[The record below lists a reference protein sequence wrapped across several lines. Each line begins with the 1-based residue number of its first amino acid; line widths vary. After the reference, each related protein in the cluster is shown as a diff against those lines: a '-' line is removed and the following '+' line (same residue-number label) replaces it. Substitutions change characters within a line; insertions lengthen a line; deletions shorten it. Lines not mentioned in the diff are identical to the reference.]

1 MSTEKMIQELRRL
14 SKVYKNNRVDTFG
27 TDWSSLCY
35 DVANRLEELLK
46 YQIECQVA
54 K

>member
-14 SKVYKNNRVDTFG
+14 SKIHKNDRVDSFG

-46 YQIECQVA
+46 YQVESKVA